1 VRVAAIAEEGRVV
14 TLVGTGLFDFGDR
27 DAVGKEALLQHP
39 QGLAVHDDTIYIAD
53 SYNNKIKSIAI
64 GSLQVRTVAGSG
76 KQGDADGHSSVAQFS
91 EPAGLLVV
99 GDRMFIAD
107 TNNHKIRVFEFDT
120 GVVSTL
126 KISGL

>member
-1 VRVAAIAEEGRVV
+1 
-14 TLVGTGLFDFGDR
+14 
-27 DAVGKEALLQHP
+27 
-39 QGLAVHDDTIYIAD
+39 VHNDTIYIAD